1 MKTLLLSLL
10 CLFVWSQSTEALTD
24 QQVVLGQ
31 SVTLACEYRL
41 KVVTW
46 FVMKLPAHPEMILRT
61 FGSEKPE
68 YYDEKFREKYTEGD
82 RSHLV
87 INNVSVDDLGI
98 YYCIKPGFALQ
109 ISDGISLHTTEMSK
123 DDSGRTRLHTTESP
137 RNHNEPEQKNPPQ
150 DQTTLQIPII
160 MLSLLT
166 VVLFAAVIGLL
177 MMNHKLSKKI
187 PKYVN
192 AHQISTMKFLESNRG
207 KTDPEYLEVLPNF

>member
-109 ISDGISLHTTEMSK
+109 ISDGISLHTTE
-123 DDSGRTRLHTTESP
+123 SP